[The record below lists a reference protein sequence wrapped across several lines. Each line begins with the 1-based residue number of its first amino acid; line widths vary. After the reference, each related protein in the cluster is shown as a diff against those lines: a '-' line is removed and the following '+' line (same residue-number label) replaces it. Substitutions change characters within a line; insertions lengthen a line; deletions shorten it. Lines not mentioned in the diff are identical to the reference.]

1 MPRVSNPTTI
11 YTLPN
16 GPKACPKMAMSNNL
30 IFFLLESGLN
40 LDCSVYSLTSG
51 SIQFQDAI
59 NGSWS
64 RNFTQGEFLPAY
76 YVTNCSI
83 PRLIEQIN
91 DLTEKVFSNNTSDWA
106 RQYQCS
112 PYNQRDN
119 GDTFIAL
126 LFTVSGSCVS
136 CLMLSLLFFL
146 SPKHKRKPI
155 LTQLSTFFYT
165 VVTIILLAHIT
176 KVSSDEYYADTL
188 DIINIYREI
197 YVSKYYRIMIVIS
210 QLLTQLAWLQIVLK
224 LSRQRFKWKIGAVGV
239 ILVIGYTITNIVH
252 EAKYNVVEAVLMRQ
266 ISNDPTYRGWKMS
279 RTLLRVLQ
287 LLWFAINLIYYSI
300 LIKRAKVCYCRK
312 LLPLAV
318 FIWCLFIIDIILSIF
333 SISLYEFK
341 WLVNIWLRLIPFLI
355 DIYLLTMVWEW
366 IYSIRF
372 IEKRQELMG
381 VLGRRISLDDVVSIK
396 LNGNNEG
403 EEPLLLRRSLKLPFA
418 CHFEA
423 LKSKFR
429 GYSSVGN
436 GNAENGCKSVE
447 LAQLSSASDTLLNSN
462 QHDAA
467 EQNEDNTERYSVHSE
482 ATSDVSYAVQ
492 YVDEDWDENE
502 QPQEGPSSQY
512 YTSVPVDTVE
522 QPPPFERHPGFN
534 AGDYW
539 PDEK

>member
-1 MPRVSNPTTI
+1 MPRVTNLSTI
-11 YTLPN
+11 YTQPN
-16 GPKACPKMAMSNNL
+16 GPKACFKMAMSNNL

-64 RNFTQGEFLPAY
+64 RNFTQGKFLPAY

-91 DLTEKVFSNNTSDWA
+91 DLASNNTADWE
-106 RQYQCS
+106 RQYKGS

-165 VVTIILLAHIT
+165 IVTIILLEHIT

-210 QLLTQLAWLQIVLK
+210 QLLTQLAWIQIILK
-224 LSRQRFKWKIGAVGV
+224 LSRQRFKWKIGAVSV

-252 EAKYNVVEAVLMRQ
+252 EAKFNVVEAVLLRQ
-266 ISNDPTYRGWKMS
+266 ISNGSTYRGWRMS

-312 LLPLAV
+312 LLPLSG

-333 SISLYEFK
+333 SISLYEYR

-366 IYSIRF
+366 IYSIRS
-372 IEKRQELMG
+372 IEKRQELVG

-396 LNGNNEG
+396 LNGNNDC

-418 CHFEA
+418 THFEA
-423 LKSKFR
+423 LKTKLR
-429 GYSSVGN
+429 GYSSIGN
-436 GNAENGCKSVE
+436 GRAEDDHKGVE
-447 LAQLSSASDTLLNSN
+447 LDQLSSASDTLLNSN

-467 EQNEDNTERYSVHSE
+467 VENEGSTERFSLHSE

-492 YVDEDWDENE
+492 YVDGDWDENE

-512 YTSVPVDTVE
+512 YTEVPVDTVE